1 MGTIPARVD
10 RSRGSP
16 LLAIL
21 VALAWMAACDVPST
35 TIEPF
40 AGTWAGGTT
49 EFQVAL
55 TLSQT
60 RDTIRGGLRL
70 TRRSDSYLIES
81 PALAIPLDGDSF
93 TFSFSPAPASGY
105 SLVTFRA
112 ERRGDRMDA
121 AFALDGNETAV
132 VLERL

>member
-10 RSRGSP
+10 RSRDSA
-16 LLAIL
+16 LLATL
-21 VALAWMAACDVPST
+21 VAVAWITACDVPST

-60 RDTIRGGLRL
+60 ADTVRGGLRL
-70 TRRSDSYLIES
+70 TRRADSYLIES
-81 PALAIPLDGDSF
+81 PALTIPLDGDMV
-93 TFSFSPAPASGY
+93 TFSFIPPVASGY
-105 SLVTFRA
+105 ATIAFRGQ
-112 ERRGDRMDA
+112 RRGDRMDA
-121 AFALDGNETAV
+121 AVAIDNNETAV

>member
-16 LLAIL
+16 LVATL
-21 VALAWMAACDVPST
+21 VAVAWIAACDVPST

-40 AGTWAGGTT
+40 AGTWAGGTA

-60 RDTIRGGLRL
+60 ADTVRGGLRL
-70 TRRSDSYLIES
+70 TRRADSYLIQS
-81 PALAIPLDGDSF
+81 PALVIPLDGDNV
-93 TFSFSPAPASGY
+93 TFSFTPPAASGY
-105 SLVTFRA
+105 STIAFRGQ
-112 ERRGDRMDA
+112 RRGDRMDA
-121 AFALDGNETAV
+121 AVAIDNNETAV

>member
-1 MGTIPARVD
+1 M
-10 RSRGSP
+10 
-16 LLAIL
+16 L

-60 RDTIRGGLRL
+60 RDTVRGGLRL

-81 PALAIPLDGDSF
+81 PALAIPLDGDFF

-112 ERRGDRMDA
+112 ERRGDRIDA
-121 AFALDGNETAV
+121 AFGLDGNETAV

>member
-10 RSRGSP
+10 RSRGAP
-16 LLAIL
+16 LVTIL
-21 VALAWMAACDVPST
+21 VALTGMAACDVPST

-40 AGTWAGGTT
+40 AGTWTGGTT

-60 RDTIRGGLRL
+60 RDTVHGGLRL

-81 PALAIPLDGDSF
+81 PTLAIPLDGDSF
-93 TFSFSPAPASGY
+93 TFSFNPTPASGY
-105 SLVTFRA
+105 SLVSFRA

-121 AFALDGNETAV
+121 AFTLDANETAV